1 MISRSATVLLVMLSL
16 SAVAAAQSSN
26 APAKSSDGPSTQPTG
41 KAVTTA
47 IPTGA
52 QLMGKLSADTEPAT
66 APSGPQ
72 VAFFDL
78 DRTISE
84 KPANFDFMANEQST
98 TLRSVLERLE
108 KAKQDKDLKGVLIS
122 LNGTGLNISQALEL
136 RDALQAVR
144 QSGKRT
150 FVYADAYDA
159 DSFMLASGASDVCL
173 LGGGEIELPG
183 VGLETM
189 FAKGLLDKLG
199 VEADFEQI
207 GEYKGADEE
216 FIHTQPS
223 PEMRGEMNKLVDS
236 FYAQLIDNI
245 SRNRHLPADTV
256 RRIVDQ
262 ALIPA
267 EQAKSLGLVDHLV
280 DADGLRDLMSDEL
293 GGKVELIHD
302 YAEASKP
309 SVDLSNPFGLL
320 ALLAGKHEEESDR
333 QAVAIIYAEGVI
345 VDGSTADGLFGDSGQ
360 IGSEDL
366 RRALRIVERDDQIS
380 AVVLRID
387 SPGGSALASEAM
399 WQAVRRVAKT
409 KPVIVSIGSMA
420 ASGGYYLAS
429 SSNYIFAD
437 PTAIVGS
444 IGVVGGKFVL
454 RDLFDKIG
462 IGTADFQRGA
472 NAGLFSSTTP
482 WTPQQR
488 QMVYDW
494 MHQTYEQFT
503 QRVMTTRKG
512 KIKDIDKVARG
523 RIYLASQAKDL
534 GMVDAIGGLS
544 DAIDRAARDAD
555 LPPDSYDVRIVPP
568 PKTLADFLNGDEQ
581 TKLNLQPKMA
591 ADAGLLDLLPAD
603 QRTALQ
609 EQLNV
614 LRVLQAHPV
623 AVVCPY
629 VISMMN

>member
-1 MISRSATVLLVMLSL
+1 MMPRTAAVLLVMVSL
-16 SAVAAAQSSN
+16 AGLAAAAAGQSSN
-26 APAKSSDGPSTQPTG
+26 PPASKSDSAATTQPTG
-41 KAVTTA
+41 KTA
-47 IPTGA
+47 AAFPTGA
-52 QLMGKLSADTEPAT
+52 QLMGKLSADSEPA
-66 APSGPQ
+66 APQ
-72 VAFFDL
+72 VAYFDL

-84 KPANFDFMANEQST
+84 KPADFDFMADQQSA

-108 KAKQDKDLKGVLIS
+108 KARQDTDLKGVLIS
-122 LNGTGLNISQALEL
+122 LNGTGLNLSQALEL
-136 RDALQAVR
+136 RDALLAVR

-150 FVYADAYDA
+150 FVYADAYDS
-159 DSFMLASGASDVCL
+159 DSFILASGASDVCI
-173 LGGGEIELPG
+173 LGGGEIEMPG
-183 VGLETM
+183 VGLQTM

-223 PEMRGEMNKLVDS
+223 AEMSGEMNKLVDGL
-236 FYAQLIDNI
+236 YGQLIDNV
-245 SRNRHLPADTV
+245 SRNRRLPPETV

-267 EQAKSLGLVDHLV
+267 DQAKSLGLVDHLV

-293 GGKVELIHD
+293 GGKVDLIHD
-302 YAEASKP
+302 YAEAAKP

-320 ALLAGKHEEESDR
+320 SLLAGKKEEASDR
-333 QAVAIIYAEGVI
+333 QAVALIYAEGVI
-345 VDGSTADGLFGDSGQ
+345 VDGATADSLFGGSDQ

-429 SSNYIFAD
+429 SSNFIYAD

-454 RDLFDKIG
+454 HDLFDKIG
-462 IGTADFQRGA
+462 LGTADFMRGA

-488 QMVYDW
+488 QMVHDW

-523 RIYLASQAKDL
+523 RIYLAAQAKDL

-544 DAIDRAARDAD
+544 DAIAHAAKDAD
-555 LPPDSYDVRIVPP
+555 LPPGSYDVRLVPAP
-568 PKTLADFLNGDEQ
+568 RTLADYLTGDVQ
-581 TKLNLQPKMA
+581 SKLNLQPKMT
-591 ADAGLLDLLPAD
+591 AGDGLFDLLPAD
-603 QRTALQ
+603 QRNALH
-609 EQLNV
+609 EQISV